1 MVTIDLIAYLRMCL
15 NLLWLKLVFFQ
26 LIQEFEMRPSDMEE
40 RTALVS
46 GLLRPNKSVG
56 VIFQDAA

>member
-1 MVTIDLIAYLRMCL
+1 MTIDLIAYLRMCL